1 MPQLSAISPTS
12 HSVGP
17 SRSAEGRASCRASV
31 AVSDGSLVGGSSPR
45 ALGGAFARDVKKSRF
60 GEEGVRRAAHAART
74 EEQVAAHVRRRPA
87 RRRAAAAAAAAASG
101 TGRCDWVG
109 PTWYGHR

>member
-1 MPQLSAISPTS
+1 MAISAICARR
-12 HSVGP
+12 GRP
-17 SRSAEGRASCRASV
+17 SGVRLAAVAEWHDAVREAAWEEPHGARLGRH
-31 AVSDGSLVGGSSPR
+31 
-45 ALGGAFARDVKKSRF
+45 